1 MERIDFKNYPD
12 ESTPLSAENLNQLQT
27 NIEEAIF
34 NSIEEALKVES
45 IEDQAGVFLIGNV
58 RIEFGMLDNITVPA
72 SGYKTGKITFSKAFS
87 TTPAVFLQQ
96 KGNYNI
102 KFDVSSNNMIEAV
115 INMRSVDGNERTNRS
130 FYWLAIGKN

>member
-1 MERIDFKNYPD
+1 MSKPLILEHEDFIKNII
-12 ESTPLSAENLNQLQT
+12 Q
-27 NIEEAIF
+27 
-34 NSIEEALKVES
+34 SIEN
-45 IEDQAGVFLIGNV
+45 QTGVILIGDV
-58 RIEFGMLDNITVPA
+58 RIEYGMLDNLTVPA
-72 SGYKTGKITFSKAFS
+72 SGYDTVTITFSKAFS

>member
-27 NIEEAIF
+27 NIEEAIG
-34 NSIEEALKVES
+34 NLITIENL
-45 IEDQAGVFLIGNV
+45 DTQQGVIVLGDV
-58 RIEFGMLDNITVPA
+58 RIEYGMLDNLTVPA
-72 SGYKTGKITFSKAFS
+72 SGYESAKITFSKAFS

>member
-1 MERIDFKNYPD
+1 MSKPLILEHDEFLKNIV
-12 ESTPLSAENLNQLQT
+12 Q
-27 NIEEAIF
+27 NIE
-34 NSIEEALKVES
+34 N
-45 IEDQAGVFLIGNV
+45 QAGTIVIGDL
-58 RIEFGMLDNITVPA
+58 RIEFGIVADLTVPA
-72 SGYKTGKITFSKAFS
+72 SGYDTVTITFSKAFS

-115 INMRSVDGNERTNRS
+115 INMRSVDGTERTNRS

>member
-27 NIEEAIF
+27 NIEEAIG
-34 NSIEEALKVES
+34 NLITIENL
-45 IEDQAGVFLIGNV
+45 DTQQGVIVLGDV
-58 RIEFGMLDNITVPA
+58 RIEYGMLDNLTVPA
-72 SGYKTGKITFSKAFS
+72 SGYDTVTITFSKAFS